1 MIHNGK
7 EVVLKNSKHKKR
19 SKKGMPTNQGG
30 AKLAKY
36 LNAGYVS
43 SVYLE
48 PKKLILNN
56 PE

>member
-1 MIHNGK
+1 MIYNGK
-7 EVVLKNSKHKKR
+7 DVILKNKNHKKR

-30 AKLAKY
+30 TKLAKY

-48 PKKLILNN
+48 PEKIILNK
-56 PE
+56 